1 MQDMAGVLKFLKFL
15 KDKALTN
22 TLKQAVSRSKE
33 PGMGVKG
40 PKTSLAA
47 PPTTET
53 SAVDPRD
60 VRGASARVVVGNV
73 RENNH
78 T

>member
-1 MQDMAGVLKFLKFL
+1 MVDKMQDMAGILKFLKFL

-22 TLKQAVSRSKE
+22 TLKQAASRSKE

-47 PPTTET
+47 PPTT
-53 SAVDPRD
+53 RD
-60 VRGASARVVVGNV
+60 VGRRPSRRTGSISPGRGG
-73 RENNH
+73 EC